1 MGYTTYFNG
10 EFTVTP
16 KLNDGQVAYLK
27 AFNNTRRM
35 KRDEAIAETFPDPV
49 RWDAQIKTVG
59 EEGEY
64 YVGAAGSDYGQE
76 NDPSVKD
83 HNEPPADQPGLWCQ
97 WVPSDDGT
105 TIAWDDGEKFYNYV
119 AWLEYIVEHFLEP
132 WGRKLNGEVHYTGE
146 DSEDRGTIYVQDNVI
161 KDVVDT
167 IINKNPF
174 SV

>member
-1 MGYTTYFNG
+1 MGYTTYFDG

-16 KLNDGQVAYLK
+16 KLDDAQVAYLK
-27 AFNNTRRM
+27 AFNGTRRM
-35 KRDEAIAETFPDPV
+35 KRDAAIAETFDDPV

-64 YVGAAGSDYGQE
+64 YVGSAGEGFGQG

-105 TIAWDDGEKFYNYV
+105 TLAWDEGEKFYDYV
-119 AWLEYIVEHFLEP
+119 EWLEYIVEHFLEP
-132 WGRKLNGEVHYTGE
+132 WGRKLNGEVSWSGE
-146 DSEDRGTIYVQDNVI
+146 ESEDRGVIYAKDNVI
-161 KDVVDT
+161 KEQEDT
-167 IINKNPF
+167 ITNKNPF